1 MAEQY
6 SVEAVLSAVDK
17 GFGNALDMINDKLD
31 KFDNKVGKTESSGSK
46 LGSTF
51 KAMALANLAA
61 NAVTKVTGD
70 LNSLVSES
78 IKASDAMDKFRST
91 MKFAGLD
98 NSAIEKS
105 AAAVKKYAD
114 DTVYDLDV
122 VANTTAQL
130 AANGIKDYDG
140 LTQAAGNLNAVA
152 GGNADTF
159 KSVAMVMTQT
169 ASAGKLTG
177 ENWRQLSDAIP
188 GASGKIQEALKK
200 NGAYTGDFR
209 KALEQGKISADEFN
223 QAIMD
228 LGMTDVAKEAATST
242 KTIEGA
248 IGNMKAGIVTS
259 IMEIIDAIG
268 KDRITGAI
276 TALGT
281 FITNGLGLLKIIIP
295 PVISALTW
303 LFDLIN
309 RNQSIVSAMAGAF
322 IGFKAALAIEKGINA
337 VSAALNAFKAAQ
349 KAATLA
355 QAALNAVM
363 AINPF
368 TIIVLAISALVA
380 LLIYF
385 WHTNE
390 GFRNAVKAIWDGIK
404 AAFVQAWEA
413 IKAAWTGAAEFFS
426 GIWSGIKSG
435 VQGIVQWIAQTWS
448 GAVAVLKVVWDSISN
463 AATTAWNFIIQSIMS
478 VVQPFINTFVNGWN
492 ALKDGINGVW
502 NGIKSIFQGAWQFI
516 KSVVLGAALLIID
529 VVSGNF
535 SKLKADLQLILDG
548 IKNAF
553 STVWNGIKTIAVTV
567 VTTLVNLVRN
577 AWEGLKQILTTI
589 WNILK
594 TSATTIWDGL
604 KSAVLSITNALV
616 NTAKSV
622 WEGFKNFFYSLLNGV
637 RNTAVNSWNS
647 IRSSVVSIISGLVG
661 AAQNAWYSFRNGVSN
676 LVSSVSSI
684 FYSLRNINL
693 WNAGSAIINGFLNGL
708 RSAWGSVRSFV
719 SGIADW
725 IRDNK
730 GPISYDRK
738 LLIPA
743 GNVIMGG
750 FNEGLENGFKNTM
763 SKIEGI
769 TGNIQSRFN
778 INQSKA
784 LNVESNY
791 QGQSLNINFKLG
803 DRAFKGFVE
812 DINDLNG
819 EMVQLEETYAL

>member
-130 AANGIKDYDG
+130 AANGIKDYNG

-281 FITNGLGLLKIIIP
+281 FITNGLSLLKIIIP

-309 RNQSIVSAMAGAF
+309 RNQAIVSAMAGAF

-380 LLIYF
+380 LLIYL

-390 GFRNAVKAIWDGIK
+390 GFRNAVKAIWEGIK

-413 IKAAWTGAAEFFS
+413 IKAAWAGAAEFFT

-448 GAVAVLKVVWDSISN
+448 GAVAVLKVVWGSIST

-492 ALKDGINGVW
+492 ILKDGINGVW
-502 NGIKSIFQGAWQFI
+502 NGIKSIFKGAWEFI

-535 SKLKADLQLILDG
+535 SKLKADLQLIWEG

-622 WEGFKNFFYSLLNGV
+622 WEGFKNFFSSLLNGV
-637 RNTAVNSWNS
+637 RNTAVNTWNS

-676 LVSSVSSI
+676 LVSSVSNI

-708 RSAWGSVRSFV
+708 RSAWGSVRNFV

-803 DRAFKGFVE
+803 DRAFRGLVE

>member
-309 RNQSIVSAMAGAF
+309 RHQVVVSAMASAF
-322 IGFKAALAIEKGINA
+322 IGFKAALAIDKGISA
-337 VSAALNAFKAAQ
+337 VKKALDGL
-349 KAATLA
+349 TLA
-355 QAALNAVM
+355 QAAAKKAQAALNVVM
-363 AINPF
+363 NLSPF
-368 TIIVLAISALVA
+368 AIIVVAITALVA
-380 LLIYF
+380 LLIYL

-390 GFRNAVKAIWDGIK
+390 GFRNAVKAIWEGIK

-413 IKAAWTGAAEFFS
+413 IKAAWTGAAEFFT

-478 VVQPFINTFVNGWN
+478 VVQPFINTFVSGWDI
-492 ALKDGINGVW
+492 LKDGINGVW
-502 NGIKSIFQGAWQFI
+502 DGIKSIFKGAWEFI
-516 KSVVLGAALLIID
+516 KSVVLGAALIIID

-535 SKLKADLQLILDG
+535 SKLKADLQLIWDG

-553 STVWNGIKTIAVTV
+553 SSVWNGIKTIAVTV

-577 AWEGLKQILTTI
+577 AWEGLKQVLTTI

-616 NTAKSV
+616 NAAKSV
-622 WEGFKNFFYSLLNGV
+622 WEGFKNFFSSLLNGV

-676 LVSSVSSI
+676 LVSSVSNI

-708 RSAWGSVRSFV
+708 RSAWGSVRNFV

-803 DRAFKGFVE
+803 DRAFKGLVE

-819 EMVQLEETYAL
+819 ETVQLEETYAL

>member
-309 RNQSIVSAMAGAF
+309 RNQAIVSAMAGAF

-413 IKAAWTGAAEFFS
+413 IKAAWTGAAEFFT

-463 AATTAWNFIIQSIMS
+463 AATTAWNFIIQSIMA

-492 ALKDGINGVW
+492 ILKDGINGVW
-502 NGIKSIFQGAWQFI
+502 NGIKSIFKGAWEFI

-529 VVSGNF
+529 VVTGNF
-535 SKLKADLQLILDG
+535 SKLKADLQLIWDG

-577 AWEGLKQILTTI
+577 VWEGLKQVLTTI
-589 WNILK
+589 WNVLK

-604 KSAVLSITNALV
+604 KSAVLSITSALV

-676 LVSSVSSI
+676 LVSSVSNI

-693 WNAGSAIINGFLNGL
+693 WSAGSAIINGFLNGL
-708 RSAWGSVRSFV
+708 RSAWGSVRNFV

>member
-309 RNQSIVSAMAGAF
+309 RNQAIVSAMAGAF

-390 GFRNAVKAIWDGIK
+390 GFRNAVKAIWEGIK

-448 GAVAVLKVVWDSISN
+448 GAIAVLKVVWDSISN

-492 ALKDGINGVW
+492 ILKDGINGVW
-502 NGIKSIFQGAWQFI
+502 NGIKSIFKGAWEFI

-535 SKLKADLQLILDG
+535 SKLKADLQLIWDG

-577 AWEGLKQILTTI
+577 AWEGLKQVLTTI
-589 WNILK
+589 WNVLK

-604 KSAVLSITNALV
+604 KSAVLSITSALV

-676 LVSSVSSI
+676 LVSSVSNI

-708 RSAWGSVRSFV
+708 RSAWGSVRNFV

-784 LNVESNY
+784 LSVESNY

>member
-309 RNQSIVSAMAGAF
+309 RNQAIVSAMAGAF

-390 GFRNAVKAIWDGIK
+390 GFRNAVKAIWEGIK

-413 IKAAWTGAAEFFS
+413 IKAAWAGAAEFFT

-463 AATTAWNFIIQSIMS
+463 AATTAWNFIIQSIMA

-492 ALKDGINGVW
+492 ILKDGINEVW
-502 NGIKSIFQGAWQFI
+502 NGIKSIFKGAWEFI
-516 KSVVLGAALLIID
+516 KTVVLGAALLIID

-535 SKLKADLQLILDG
+535 SKLKTDLQLIWDG

-567 VTTLVNLVRN
+567 VTTLVSLVRN
-577 AWEGLKQILTTI
+577 AWEGLKQVLTTI
-589 WNILK
+589 WNVLQTTASTIWNTLK
-594 TSATTIWDGL
+594 T
-604 KSAVLSITNALV
+604 AVLSITNALV

-622 WEGFKNFFYSLLNGV
+622 WDGFRNFFSSLLNGV
-637 RNTAVNSWNS
+637 RNTAVNTWNS

-676 LVSSVSSI
+676 LVSSVSNI

-693 WNAGSAIINGFLNGL
+693 WGAGSAIINGFLNGL
-708 RSAWGSVRSFV
+708 RSAWGSVRNFV

-819 EMVQLEETYAL
+819 EMVQLQETYAL

>member
-309 RNQSIVSAMAGAF
+309 RNQAIVSAMAGAF

-390 GFRNAVKAIWDGIK
+390 GFRNAVKAIWEGIK
-404 AAFVQAWEA
+404 TAFVQAWEA
-413 IKAAWTGAAEFFS
+413 IKAAWAGAAEFFT

-478 VVQPFINTFVNGWN
+478 VVQPFINTFVSGWN
-492 ALKDGINGVW
+492 ILKDGINGVW
-502 NGIKSIFQGAWQFI
+502 DGIKSIFKGAWEFI
-516 KSVVLGAALLIID
+516 KSVVLGAALIIID

-535 SKLKADLQLILDG
+535 SKLKADLQLIWDG

-567 VTTLVNLVRN
+567 VTTLVSLVRN
-577 AWEGLKQILTTI
+577 AWEGLKQVLTTI
-589 WNILK
+589 WNVLK

-647 IRSSVVSIISGLVG
+647 IRSSVVSIINGLVG

-693 WNAGSAIINGFLNGL
+693 WGAGSAIINGFLNGL
-708 RSAWGSVRSFV
+708 RSAWGSVKSFV
-719 SGIADW
+719 SGIASW

-803 DRAFKGFVE
+803 DRAFKSFVE

>member
-61 NAVTKVTGD
+61 NAVSKVTGD

-309 RNQSIVSAMAGAF
+309 RNQAIVSAMAGAF

-426 GIWSGIKSG
+426 DIWSGIKSG

-463 AATTAWNFIIQSIMS
+463 AATSAWNFIIQSIMS
-478 VVQPFINTFVNGWN
+478 VVQPFINTFVNGWSI
-492 ALKDGINGVW
+492 LKDGINGVW

-535 SKLKADLQLILDG
+535 SKLKADLQLIWDG

-553 STVWNGIKTIAVTV
+553 SSVWNGIKTIAVTV

-577 AWEGLKQILTTI
+577 AWEGLKQVLTTI
-589 WNILK
+589 WNVLK

-604 KSAVLSITNALV
+604 KSAVLSITSALV

-676 LVSSVSSI
+676 LVSSVSNI

-693 WNAGSAIINGFLNGL
+693 WSAGSAIINGFLNGL
-708 RSAWGSVRSFV
+708 RSAWGSVRNFV

>member
-309 RNQSIVSAMAGAF
+309 RNQAIVSAMAGAF

-413 IKAAWTGAAEFFS
+413 IKAAWAGAAEFFS

-492 ALKDGINGVW
+492 ILKDGINGVW
-502 NGIKSIFQGAWQFI
+502 NGIKSIFQGAWEFI

-529 VVSGNF
+529 VVTGNF
-535 SKLKADLQLILDG
+535 SKLKADLQLIWDG

-553 STVWNGIKTIAVTV
+553 SLVWNGIKTIAVTV

-577 AWEGLKQILTTI
+577 AWEGLKQVLTTI

-693 WNAGSAIINGFLNGL
+693 WGAGSAIINGFLNGL
-708 RSAWGSVRSFV
+708 RSAWGSVKSFV
-719 SGIADW
+719 SGIASW

>member
-309 RNQSIVSAMAGAF
+309 RNQAIVSAMAGAF

-390 GFRNAVKAIWDGIK
+390 GFRNAVKAIWEGIK
-404 AAFVQAWEA
+404 AAFVQAWDA
-413 IKAAWTGAAEFFS
+413 IKAAWAGAAEFFS

-492 ALKDGINGVW
+492 ILKDGINGVW
-502 NGIKSIFQGAWQFI
+502 NGIKSIIKGAWEFI
-516 KSVVLGAALLIID
+516 KSVVLGAALIIID

-553 STVWNGIKTIAVTV
+553 SSVWNGIKTIAVTV

-577 AWEGLKQILTTI
+577 AWEGLKQVLTTI
-589 WNILK
+589 WNVLK

-604 KSAVLSITNALV
+604 KSAVINITNALV

>member
-309 RNQSIVSAMAGAF
+309 RNQAIVSAMAGAF

-478 VVQPFINTFVNGWN
+478 VVQPFINTFVSGWN
-492 ALKDGINGVW
+492 ILKDGINGVW

-535 SKLKADLQLILDG
+535 SKLKADLQLIWDG

-553 STVWNGIKTIAVTV
+553 SSVWNGIKTIAVTV

-577 AWEGLKQILTTI
+577 AWEGLKQVLTTI

-594 TSATTIWDGL
+594 TSATTIWEGL

-622 WEGFKNFFYSLLNGV
+622 WEGFRNFFSSLLNGV

-676 LVSSVSSI
+676 LVSSVSNI

-693 WNAGSAIINGFLNGL
+693 WSAGSAIINGFLNGL
-708 RSAWGSVRSFV
+708 RSAWGSVRNFV

>member
-130 AANGIKDYDG
+130 AANGIKDYNG

-309 RNQSIVSAMAGAF
+309 RNQAIVSAMAGAF

-380 LLIYF
+380 LLIYL

-390 GFRNAVKAIWDGIK
+390 GFRNAVKAIWEGIK
-404 AAFVQAWEA
+404 AAFVQAWEG

-478 VVQPFINTFVNGWN
+478 VVQPFFNTFVSGWDI
-492 ALKDGINGVW
+492 LKDGINGVW
-502 NGIKSIFQGAWQFI
+502 DGIKSIFKGAWEFI
-516 KSVVLGAALLIID
+516 KSVVLGAALIIID

-535 SKLKADLQLILDG
+535 SKLKADLQLIWDG

-577 AWEGLKQILTTI
+577 AWEGLKQVLTTI
-589 WNILK
+589 WNVLK

-604 KSAVLSITNALV
+604 KSAVLSITSALV

-676 LVSSVSSI
+676 LVSSVSNI

-708 RSAWGSVRSFV
+708 RSAWGSVRNFV

>member
-309 RNQSIVSAMAGAF
+309 RNQAIVSAMAGAF

-492 ALKDGINGVW
+492 ILKDGINGVW
-502 NGIKSIFQGAWQFI
+502 NGIKSIFQGAWEFI

-529 VVSGNF
+529 VVTGNF
-535 SKLKADLQLILDG
+535 SKLKADLQLIWDG

-553 STVWNGIKTIAVTV
+553 SSVWNGIKTIAVTV

-676 LVSSVSSI
+676 LVSSVSNI

>member
-46 LGSTF
+46 LSSTF

-130 AANGIKDYDG
+130 AANGIKDYNG

-295 PVISALTW
+295 PVITALTW

-309 RNQSIVSAMAGAF
+309 RHQVVVSAIASAF
-322 IGFKAALAIEKGINA
+322 IGFKAALAIDKRIDA
-337 VSAALNAFKAAQ
+337 VKKALDGL
-349 KAATLA
+349 TLA
-355 QAALNAVM
+355 QAAAKKAQAALNVVM
-363 AINPF
+363 NLSPF
-368 TIIVLAISALVA
+368 AIIVVAITALVA
-380 LLIYF
+380 LLIYL

-390 GFRNAVKAIWDGIK
+390 GFRNAVKAIWEGIK

-463 AATTAWNFIIQSIMS
+463 AATTAWSFIIQSIMS

-492 ALKDGINGVW
+492 ILKDGVNGVW
-502 NGIKSIFQGAWQFI
+502 DGIKSIFKGAWEFI
-516 KSVVLGAALLIID
+516 KSVVLGAALIIID
-529 VVSGNF
+529 VVTGNF
-535 SKLKADLQLILDG
+535 SKLKADLQLIWDG

-567 VTTLVNLVRN
+567 VTTLVSLVRN
-577 AWEGLKQILTTI
+577 AWEGLKQVLTTI
-589 WNILK
+589 WNVLK

-693 WNAGSAIINGFLNGL
+693 WGAGSAIINGFLNGL
-708 RSAWGSVRSFV
+708 RSAWGSVKSFV
-719 SGIADW
+719 SGIASW

-763 SKIEGI
+763 SKIEVI

-803 DRAFKGFVE
+803 DRAFKSFVE

>member
-61 NAVTKVTGD
+61 NAVSKVTGD

-309 RNQSIVSAMAGAF
+309 RHQVVVSAMASAF
-322 IGFKAALAIEKGINA
+322 IGFKAALAIDKGIDA
-337 VSAALNAFKAAQ
+337 VKKALDGL
-349 KAATLA
+349 TLA
-355 QAALNAVM
+355 QAAAKKAQAALNVVM
-363 AINPF
+363 NLSPF
-368 TIIVLAISALVA
+368 AIIVVAITALVA
-380 LLIYF
+380 LLIYL

-390 GFRNAVKAIWDGIK
+390 GFRNAVKAIWEGIK

-413 IKAAWTGAAEFFS
+413 IKAAWTGAAEFFT

-478 VVQPFINTFVNGWN
+478 VVQPFINTFVSGWN
-492 ALKDGINGVW
+492 ILKDGINGVW
-502 NGIKSIFQGAWQFI
+502 NGIKSIFKGAWEFI

-535 SKLKADLQLILDG
+535 SKLKADLQLIWDG

-577 AWEGLKQILTTI
+577 AWEGLKQVLTTI

-676 LVSSVSSI
+676 LVSSVSNI

-708 RSAWGSVRSFV
+708 RSAWGSVRNFV

-750 FNEGLENGFKNTM
+750 LNEGLENGFKTTM

-803 DRAFKGFVE
+803 DRAFKGLVE

>member
-309 RNQSIVSAMAGAF
+309 RNQAIVSAMAGAF

-413 IKAAWTGAAEFFS
+413 IKAAWAGAAEFFS

-492 ALKDGINGVW
+492 ILKDGINGVW
-502 NGIKSIFQGAWQFI
+502 NGIKSIFKGAWEFI

-535 SKLKADLQLILDG
+535 SKLKADLQLIWDG
-548 IKNAF
+548 IRNAF

-577 AWEGLKQILTTI
+577 AWEGLKQVLTTI
-589 WNILK
+589 WNVLK
-594 TSATTIWDGL
+594 TLATTIWDGL

-622 WEGFKNFFYSLLNGV
+622 WEGFKNFFSSLLNGV

-676 LVSSVSSI
+676 LVSSVSNI

>member
-309 RNQSIVSAMAGAF
+309 RNQAIVSAMAGAF

-349 KAATLA
+349 AAAKKA
-355 QAALNAVM
+355 QAALNAIT
-363 AINPF
+363 ALNPF
-368 TIIVLAISALVA
+368 TIIVVAITALVA
-380 LLIYF
+380 LLIYL

-390 GFRNAVKAIWDGIK
+390 GFRNAVKAIWEGIK

-478 VVQPFINTFVNGWN
+478 VVQPFINTFVSGWN
-492 ALKDGINGVW
+492 ILKDGINGVW

-535 SKLKADLQLILDG
+535 SKLKADLQIIWDG

-553 STVWNGIKTIAVTV
+553 SSVWNGIKTIAVTV

-577 AWEGLKQILTTI
+577 AWEGLKQVLTTI
-589 WNILK
+589 WNVLK

-604 KSAVLSITNALV
+604 KSAVINITNALV

-676 LVSSVSSI
+676 LVSSVSNI

-708 RSAWGSVRSFV
+708 RSAWGSVRNFV

>member
-309 RNQSIVSAMAGAF
+309 RNQAIVSAMAGAF

-390 GFRNAVKAIWDGIK
+390 GFRNAVKAIWEGIK

-413 IKAAWTGAAEFFS
+413 IKAAWAGAAEFFT

-448 GAVAVLKVVWDSISN
+448 GAVAVLKVVWDSIST

-478 VVQPFINTFVNGWN
+478 VVQPFINTFVSGWDI
-492 ALKDGINGVW
+492 LKDGINGVW
-502 NGIKSIFQGAWQFI
+502 DGIKSIFKGAWEFI
-516 KSVVLGAALLIID
+516 KSVVLGAALIIID

-535 SKLKADLQLILDG
+535 SKLKADLQLIWDG

-577 AWEGLKQILTTI
+577 AWEGLKQVLTTI
-589 WNILK
+589 WNVLK

-676 LVSSVSSI
+676 LVSSVSNI

-693 WNAGSAIINGFLNGL
+693 WSAGSAIINGFLNGL

>member
-295 PVISALTW
+295 PVISVLTW

-309 RNQSIVSAMAGAF
+309 RNQAIVSAMAGAF

-390 GFRNAVKAIWDGIK
+390 GFRNAVKAIWEGIK

-413 IKAAWTGAAEFFS
+413 IKSAWTGAAEFFS

-478 VVQPFINTFVNGWN
+478 VVQPFINTFVSGWN
-492 ALKDGINGVW
+492 ILKDGINGVW
-502 NGIKSIFQGAWQFI
+502 NGIKSIFKGAWEFI

-529 VVSGNF
+529 VVTGNF
-535 SKLKADLQLILDG
+535 SKLKADLQLIWDG

-577 AWEGLKQILTTI
+577 AWEGLKQVLTTI
-589 WNILK
+589 WNVLK

>member
-61 NAVTKVTGD
+61 NAVT
-70 LNSLVSES
+70 
-78 IKASDAMDKFRST
+78 
-91 MKFAGLD
+91 GLD

-309 RNQSIVSAMAGAF
+309 RNQAIVSAMAGAF

-390 GFRNAVKAIWDGIK
+390 GFRNAVKAIWEGIK

-413 IKAAWTGAAEFFS
+413 IKAAWAGAAEFFS

-463 AATTAWNFIIQSIMS
+463 AATTAWSFIIQSIMS
-478 VVQPFINTFVNGWN
+478 VVQPFINTFVSGWDI
-492 ALKDGINGVW
+492 LKDGINGVW
-502 NGIKSIFQGAWQFI
+502 DGIKSIFKGAWEFI
-516 KSVVLGAALLIID
+516 KSVVLGAALIIID

-535 SKLKADLQLILDG
+535 SKLKADLQLIWDG

-567 VTTLVNLVRN
+567 VTTLVSLVRN
-577 AWEGLKQILTTI
+577 AWEGLKQVLTTI
-589 WNILK
+589 WNVLK

-647 IRSSVVSIISGLVG
+647 IRSSVVSIINGLVG

-693 WNAGSAIINGFLNGL
+693 WSAGSAIINGFLNGL
-708 RSAWGSVRSFV
+708 RSAWGSVRNFV

>member
-31 KFDNKVGKTESSGSK
+31 KFDNKVGKTESRGSK

-281 FITNGLGLLKIIIP
+281 FITNGLSLLKIIIP

-309 RNQSIVSAMAGAF
+309 RNQVVVSAMASAF
-322 IGFKAALAIEKGINA
+322 IGFKAALAIDKGIDA
-337 VSAALNAFKAAQ
+337 VKKALDGL
-349 KAATLA
+349 TLA
-355 QAALNAVM
+355 QAAAKKAQAALNVVT
-363 AINPF
+363 NLSPF
-368 TIIVLAISALVA
+368 AIIVVAITALVA
-380 LLIYF
+380 LLIYL

-390 GFRNAVKAIWDGIK
+390 GFRNAVKAIWEGIK
-404 AAFVQAWEA
+404 AAFVQAWEG

-478 VVQPFINTFVNGWN
+478 VVQPFINTFVSGWN
-492 ALKDGINGVW
+492 ILKDGINGVW
-502 NGIKSIFQGAWQFI
+502 NGIKSIFKGAWEFI
-516 KSVVLGAALLIID
+516 KSVVLGAALIIID

-535 SKLKADLQLILDG
+535 SKLKADLQLIWDG

-577 AWEGLKQILTTI
+577 AWEGLKQVLTTI
-589 WNILK
+589 WNVLK

-604 KSAVLSITNALV
+604 KSAVLSISNALV

-803 DRAFKGFVE
+803 DRAFKSFVE

>member
-98 NSAIEKS
+98 NSAIEIS

-309 RNQSIVSAMAGAF
+309 RNQAIVSAMAGAF

-390 GFRNAVKAIWDGIK
+390 GFRNAVKAIWEGIK

-413 IKAAWTGAAEFFS
+413 IKAAWAGAAEFFS

-492 ALKDGINGVW
+492 ILKDGINGVW
-502 NGIKSIFQGAWQFI
+502 NGIKSIFKGAWEFI
-516 KSVVLGAALLIID
+516 KSVVLGAALIIID

-577 AWEGLKQILTTI
+577 AWEGLKQVLTTI
-589 WNILK
+589 WNVLK

-676 LVSSVSSI
+676 LVSSVSNI

>member
-309 RNQSIVSAMAGAF
+309 RNQAIVSAMAGAF

-478 VVQPFINTFVNGWN
+478 VVQPFINTFVSGWN
-492 ALKDGINGVW
+492 ILKDGINGVW
-502 NGIKSIFQGAWQFI
+502 NGIKSIFKGAWEFI

-535 SKLKADLQLILDG
+535 SKLKADLQLIWDG

-553 STVWNGIKTIAVTV
+553 SSVWNGIKTIAVTV

-577 AWEGLKQILTTI
+577 AWEGLKQVLTTI

-616 NTAKSV
+616 NAAKSV
-622 WEGFKNFFYSLLNGV
+622 WEGFKNFFSSLLNGV

-676 LVSSVSSI
+676 LVSSVSNI

-693 WNAGSAIINGFLNGL
+693 WSAGSAIINGFLNGL
-708 RSAWGSVRSFV
+708 RSAWGSVRNFV

>member
-309 RNQSIVSAMAGAF
+309 RNQAIVSAMAGAF

-390 GFRNAVKAIWDGIK
+390 GFRNAVKAIWEGIK

-413 IKAAWTGAAEFFS
+413 IKAAWAGAAEFFT

-463 AATTAWNFIIQSIMS
+463 AATTAWNFIIQSIMA

-492 ALKDGINGVW
+492 ILKDGINGVW
-502 NGIKSIFQGAWQFI
+502 NGIKSIFKGAWEFI
-516 KSVVLGAALLIID
+516 KTVVLGAALLIID

-535 SKLKADLQLILDG
+535 SKLKADLQLIWDG

-553 STVWNGIKTIAVTV
+553 SSVWNGIKTIAVTV

-577 AWEGLKQILTTI
+577 AWEGLKQVLTTI

-676 LVSSVSSI
+676 LVSSVSNI

-693 WNAGSAIINGFLNGL
+693 WSAGSAIINGFLNGL
-708 RSAWGSVRSFV
+708 RSAWGSVRNFV

>member
-309 RNQSIVSAMAGAF
+309 RNQAIVSAMAGAF

-413 IKAAWTGAAEFFS
+413 IKAAWTGAAEFFT

-463 AATTAWNFIIQSIMS
+463 AATTAWNFIIQSIMA

-492 ALKDGINGVW
+492 ILKDGINGVW
-502 NGIKSIFQGAWQFI
+502 NGIKSIFKGAWEFI
-516 KSVVLGAALLIID
+516 KSVVLGAALIIID

-535 SKLKADLQLILDG
+535 SKLKADLQLIWDG

-553 STVWNGIKTIAVTV
+553 SSVWNGIKTIAVTV

-577 AWEGLKQILTTI
+577 AWEGLKQVLTTI
-589 WNILK
+589 WNVLK

-676 LVSSVSSI
+676 LVSSVSNI

-693 WNAGSAIINGFLNGL
+693 WSAGSAIINGFLNGL
-708 RSAWGSVRSFV
+708 RSAWGSVRNFV

>member
-309 RNQSIVSAMAGAF
+309 RNQAIVSAMAGAF

-390 GFRNAVKAIWDGIK
+390 GFRNAVKAIWEGIK

-413 IKAAWTGAAEFFS
+413 IKAAWAGAAEFFS

-478 VVQPFINTFVNGWN
+478 VVQPFINTFVSGWN
-492 ALKDGINGVW
+492 ILKDGINGVW
-502 NGIKSIFQGAWQFI
+502 NGIKSIFKGAWEFI

-535 SKLKADLQLILDG
+535 SKLKADLQLIWDG

-553 STVWNGIKTIAVTV
+553 SSVWNGIKTIAVTV

-577 AWEGLKQILTTI
+577 AWEGLKQVLTTI
-589 WNILK
+589 WNVLK

-743 GNVIMGG
+743 GNVIMSG

>member
-130 AANGIKDYDG
+130 AANGIKDYNG

-295 PVISALTW
+295 PVITALTW

-309 RNQSIVSAMAGAF
+309 RHQVVVSAMASAF
-322 IGFKAALAIEKGINA
+322 IGFKAALAIDKGIAA
-337 VSAALNAFKAAQ
+337 VKKALDGLTLAAAAA
-349 KAATLA
+349 KKA
-355 QAALNAVM
+355 QAALNVVM
-363 AINPF
+363 NLSPF
-368 TIIVLAISALVA
+368 AIIVVAITALIA
-380 LLIYF
+380 LLIYL

-413 IKAAWTGAAEFFS
+413 IKTAWTGVAEFFT
-426 GIWSGIKSG
+426 GIWEGIKAG

-448 GAVAVLKVVWDSISN
+448 GAVAVLKVVWDSIST
-463 AATTAWNFIIQSIMS
+463 AATTAWNFIIQSIMA
-478 VVQPFINTFVNGWN
+478 VVHPFINTFINGWN
-492 ALKDGINGVW
+492 ILKDGINGVW
-502 NGIKSIFQGAWQFI
+502 EGIKMIFQGAWEFI
-516 KSVVLGAALLIID
+516 KSIVLGAALIIID
-529 VVSGNF
+529 VVIGNF
-535 SKLKADLQLILDG
+535 SKLKDDLQLIWDG

-553 STVWNGIKTIAVTV
+553 SIVWEGIKTIAVTV

-577 AWEGLKQILTTI
+577 SWEGLKTVLTTI
-589 WNILK
+589 WSALR
-594 TSATTIWDGL
+594 TLATTIWEGL
-604 KSAVLSITNALV
+604 KSAVLNITNTLV

-622 WEGFKNFFYSLLNGV
+622 WEGFRNFFSSLINGV
-637 RNTAVNSWNS
+637 RNTAVNTWNS
-647 IRSSVVSIISGLVG
+647 ISSSVINIVNSLVNS
-661 AAQNAWYSFRNGVSN
+661 AQNAWNSFRDGVQNLVNNVSN
-676 LVSSVSSI
+676 I
-684 FYSLRNINL
+684 FHSL
-693 WNAGSAIINGFLNGL
+693 WNIDLWAAGRAILDGFLNGL
-708 RSAWGSVRSFV
+708 RSAWGSVQEFV
-719 SGIADW
+719 SGIGDW
-725 IRDNK
+725 IQANK

-819 EMVQLEETYAL
+819 EMVQLEEMYAL

>member
-309 RNQSIVSAMAGAF
+309 RNQAIVSAMAGAF
-322 IGFKAALAIEKGINA
+322 IGFKAALAVEKGINA

-390 GFRNAVKAIWDGIK
+390 GFRNAVKAIWEGIK

-413 IKAAWTGAAEFFS
+413 IKAAWAGAAEFFS

-463 AATTAWNFIIQSIMS
+463 AATTAWSFIIQSIMS

-492 ALKDGINGVW
+492 ILKDGVNGVW
-502 NGIKSIFQGAWQFI
+502 DGIKSIFKGAWEFI
-516 KSVVLGAALLIID
+516 KSVVLGAALIIID
-529 VVSGNF
+529 VVTGNF
-535 SKLKADLQLILDG
+535 SKLKADLQLIWDG

-567 VTTLVNLVRN
+567 VTTLVSLVRN
-577 AWEGLKQILTTI
+577 AWEGLKQVLTTI
-589 WNILK
+589 WNVLK

-604 KSAVLSITNALV
+604 KSGVLSITNALV

-693 WNAGSAIINGFLNGL
+693 WGAGSAIINGFLNGL
-708 RSAWGSVRSFV
+708 RSAWGSVKSFV
-719 SGIADW
+719 SGIASW

-803 DRAFKGFVE
+803 DRAFKSFVE

>member
-309 RNQSIVSAMAGAF
+309 RNQAIVSAMAGAF

-413 IKAAWTGAAEFFS
+413 IKAAWAGAAEFFS

-478 VVQPFINTFVNGWN
+478 VVQPFINSFVNGWN

-676 LVSSVSSI
+676 LVSSVSNI

-693 WNAGSAIINGFLNGL
+693 WSAGSAIINGFLNGL
-708 RSAWGSVRSFV
+708 RSAWGSVRNFV

>member
-130 AANGIKDYDG
+130 AANGIKDYNG

-309 RNQSIVSAMAGAF
+309 RNQAIVSAMAGAF

-390 GFRNAVKAIWDGIK
+390 GFRNAVKAIWEGIK

-478 VVQPFINTFVNGWN
+478 VVQPFINTFVSGWN
-492 ALKDGINGVW
+492 ILKDGINGVW
-502 NGIKSIFQGAWQFI
+502 NGIKSIFKGAWEFI

-535 SKLKADLQLILDG
+535 SKLKADLQLIWDG

-553 STVWNGIKTIAVTV
+553 SSVWNGIKTIAVTV

-577 AWEGLKQILTTI
+577 AWEGLKQVLTTI

-604 KSAVLSITNALV
+604 KSAVLSITSALV

-676 LVSSVSSI
+676 LVSSVSNI

-693 WNAGSAIINGFLNGL
+693 WSAGSAIINGFLNGL
-708 RSAWGSVRSFV
+708 RSAWGSVRNFV

>member
-309 RNQSIVSAMAGAF
+309 RNQAIVSAMAGAF

-390 GFRNAVKAIWDGIK
+390 GFRNAVKAIWEGIK

-413 IKAAWTGAAEFFS
+413 IKAAWAGAAEFFS

-492 ALKDGINGVW
+492 ILKDGINGVW
-502 NGIKSIFQGAWQFI
+502 NGIKSIFKGAWEFI

-535 SKLKADLQLILDG
+535 SKLKADLQLIWDG

-577 AWEGLKQILTTI
+577 AWEGLKQVLTTI
-589 WNILK
+589 WNVLK

-676 LVSSVSSI
+676 LVSSVSNI

-693 WNAGSAIINGFLNGL
+693 WSAGSAIINGFLNGL
-708 RSAWGSVRSFV
+708 RSAWGSVRNFV

>member
-309 RNQSIVSAMAGAF
+309 RNQAIVSAMAGAF

-390 GFRNAVKAIWDGIK
+390 GFRNAVKAIWEGIK

-413 IKAAWTGAAEFFS
+413 IKAAWAGAAEFFS

-478 VVQPFINTFVNGWN
+478 VVQPFINTFVNGWSI
-492 ALKDGINGVW
+492 LKDGINGVW

-535 SKLKADLQLILDG
+535 SKLKADLQLIWDG

-577 AWEGLKQILTTI
+577 AWEGLKQVLTTI

-604 KSAVLSITNALV
+604 KSAVLSITSALV

-676 LVSSVSSI
+676 LVSSVSNI

-708 RSAWGSVRSFV
+708 RSAWGSVRNFV

-763 SKIEGI
+763 SKIEGV

>member
-309 RNQSIVSAMAGAF
+309 RNQAIVSAMAGAF

-390 GFRNAVKAIWDGIK
+390 GFRNAVKAIWEGIK
-404 AAFVQAWEA
+404 ADFVQAWEA
-413 IKAAWTGAAEFFS
+413 IKAAWAGAAEFFS

-463 AATTAWNFIIQSIMS
+463 AATTAWSFIIQSIMS
-478 VVQPFINTFVNGWN
+478 VVQPFINTFVSGWDI
-492 ALKDGINGVW
+492 LKDGINGVW
-502 NGIKSIFQGAWQFI
+502 DGIKSIFKGAWEFI
-516 KSVVLGAALLIID
+516 KSVVLGAALIIID

-535 SKLKADLQLILDG
+535 SKLKADLQLIWDG

-567 VTTLVNLVRN
+567 VTTLVSLVRN
-577 AWEGLKQILTTI
+577 AWEGLKQVLTTI
-589 WNILK
+589 WNVLK

-647 IRSSVVSIISGLVG
+647 IRSSVVSIINGLVG

-693 WNAGSAIINGFLNGL
+693 WGAGSAIINGFLNGL
-708 RSAWGSVRSFV
+708 RSAWGSVKSFV
-719 SGIADW
+719 SGIASW

>member
-46 LGSTF
+46 LSSTF

-130 AANGIKDYDG
+130 AANGIKDYDK

-309 RNQSIVSAMAGAF
+309 RNQAIVSAMAGAF

-413 IKAAWTGAAEFFS
+413 IKAAWAGAAEFFS

-478 VVQPFINTFVNGWN
+478 VVQPFINTFVSGWN
-492 ALKDGINGVW
+492 ILKDGINGVW
-502 NGIKSIFQGAWQFI
+502 NGIKSIFKGAWEFI

-529 VVSGNF
+529 VVTGNF
-535 SKLKADLQLILDG
+535 SKLKADLQLIWDG
-548 IKNAF
+548 IRNAF

-567 VTTLVNLVRN
+567 VTTLVSLVRN
-577 AWEGLKQILTTI
+577 AWEGLKQVLTTI
-589 WNILK
+589 WNVLK

-676 LVSSVSSI
+676 LVSSVSNI

-693 WNAGSAIINGFLNGL
+693 WSAGSAIINGFLNGL
-708 RSAWGSVRSFV
+708 RSAWGSVRNFV

>member
-276 TALGT
+276 TALGA

-309 RNQSIVSAMAGAF
+309 RNQAIVSAMAGAF

-463 AATTAWNFIIQSIMS
+463 AATTAWNFIIQSIMA
-478 VVQPFINTFVNGWN
+478 VVQPFINTFVNGWDI
-492 ALKDGINGVW
+492 LKDGINGVW
-502 NGIKSIFQGAWQFI
+502 NGIKSIFKGAWEFI
-516 KSVVLGAALLIID
+516 KSVVLGAALIIID

-535 SKLKADLQLILDG
+535 SKLKADLQLIWDG

-553 STVWNGIKTIAVTV
+553 SSVWNGIKTIAVTV

-577 AWEGLKQILTTI
+577 AWEGLKQVLTTI
-589 WNILK
+589 WNVLK

-676 LVSSVSSI
+676 LVSSVSNI

>member
-309 RNQSIVSAMAGAF
+309 RNQAIVSAMAGAF

-463 AATTAWNFIIQSIMS
+463 AATTAWNFIIQSIMA

-492 ALKDGINGVW
+492 ILKDGINGVW
-502 NGIKSIFQGAWQFI
+502 NGIKSIFKGAWEFI
-516 KSVVLGAALLIID
+516 KSVVLGAALIIID

-535 SKLKADLQLILDG
+535 SKLKADLQLIWDG

-553 STVWNGIKTIAVTV
+553 SLVWNGIKTIAVTV

-577 AWEGLKQILTTI
+577 AWEGLKQVLTTI

-594 TSATTIWDGL
+594 TSVTTIWDGL

-676 LVSSVSSI
+676 LVSSVSNI

-708 RSAWGSVRSFV
+708 RSAWGSVRNFV

>member
-309 RNQSIVSAMAGAF
+309 RNQAIVSAMAGAF

-390 GFRNAVKAIWDGIK
+390 GFRNAVKAIWEGIK

-413 IKAAWTGAAEFFS
+413 IKSAWTGAAEFFS

-478 VVQPFINTFVNGWN
+478 VVQPFINTFVSGWN
-492 ALKDGINGVW
+492 ILKDGINGVW
-502 NGIKSIFQGAWQFI
+502 NGIKSIFKGAWEFI

-529 VVSGNF
+529 VVTGNF
-535 SKLKADLQLILDG
+535 SKLKADLQLIWD
-548 IKNAF
+548 
-553 STVWNGIKTIAVTV
+553 GIKTIAVTV
-567 VTTLVNLVRN
+567 VTTLVSLVRN
-577 AWEGLKQILTTI
+577 AWEGLKQVLTTI
-589 WNILK
+589 WNVLK

-693 WNAGSAIINGFLNGL
+693 WGAGSAIINGFLNGL
-708 RSAWGSVRSFV
+708 RSAWGSVKSFV
-719 SGIADW
+719 SGIASW

-803 DRAFKGFVE
+803 DRAFKSFVE

>member
-281 FITNGLGLLKIIIP
+281 FITNGLSLLKIIIP

-309 RNQSIVSAMAGAF
+309 RNQAIVSAMAGAF

-478 VVQPFINTFVNGWN
+478 VVQPFINTFVSGWN
-492 ALKDGINGVW
+492 ILKDGINGVW
-502 NGIKSIFQGAWQFI
+502 NGIKSIFKGAWEFI
-516 KSVVLGAALLIID
+516 KTVVLGAALLIID

-535 SKLKADLQLILDG
+535 SKLKADLQLIWDG

-577 AWEGLKQILTTI
+577 AWEGLKQVLTTI

-604 KSAVLSITNALV
+604 KSAVLSITSALV

-676 LVSSVSSI
+676 LVSSVSNI

-693 WNAGSAIINGFLNGL
+693 WSAGSAIINGFLNGL
-708 RSAWGSVRSFV
+708 RSAWGSVRNFV

>member
-309 RNQSIVSAMAGAF
+309 RNQAIVSAMAGAF

-390 GFRNAVKAIWDGIK
+390 DFRNAVKAIWDGIK

-413 IKAAWTGAAEFFS
+413 IKAAWTGAAEFFT
-426 GIWSGIKSG
+426 GIWSGIKAG

-478 VVQPFINTFVNGWN
+478 VVQPFINTFVSGWN
-492 ALKDGINGVW
+492 ILKDGINGVW
-502 NGIKSIFQGAWQFI
+502 NGIKSIFKGAWEFI

-535 SKLKADLQLILDG
+535 SKLKADLQLIWDG

-553 STVWNGIKTIAVTV
+553 SSVWNGIKTIAVTV

-577 AWEGLKQILTTI
+577 AWEGLKQVLTTI

-616 NTAKSV
+616 NAAKSV

-647 IRSSVVSIISGLVG
+647 IRSSVVGIISGLVG

-676 LVSSVSSI
+676 LVSSVSNI

-803 DRAFKGFVE
+803 DRAFKGLVE

>member
-281 FITNGLGLLKIIIP
+281 FITNGLSLLKIIIP

-309 RNQSIVSAMAGAF
+309 RNQAIVSAMAGAF

-349 KAATLA
+349 KATTLA

-390 GFRNAVKAIWDGIK
+390 GFRNAVKAIWEGIK

-463 AATTAWNFIIQSIMS
+463 AATAAWNFIIQSIMS

-492 ALKDGINGVW
+492 ILKDGINGVW
-502 NGIKSIFQGAWQFI
+502 NGIKSIFKGAWEFI

-535 SKLKADLQLILDG
+535 SKLKADLQLIWDG

-553 STVWNGIKTIAVTV
+553 SSVWNGIKTIAVTV

-577 AWEGLKQILTTI
+577 AWEGLKQVLTTI

-676 LVSSVSSI
+676 LVSSVSNI

-708 RSAWGSVRSFV
+708 RSAWGSVRNFV

-803 DRAFKGFVE
+803 DRAFKGLVQ

>member
-309 RNQSIVSAMAGAF
+309 RNQAIVSAMAGAF

-390 GFRNAVKAIWDGIK
+390 GFRNAVKAIWEGIK

-413 IKAAWTGAAEFFS
+413 IKAAWAGAAEFFS

-435 VQGIVQWIAQTWS
+435 VQGIVQWIAQTLS

-478 VVQPFINTFVNGWN
+478 VVQPFINTFVNGWSI
-492 ALKDGINGVW
+492 LKDGINGVW

-535 SKLKADLQLILDG
+535 SKLKADLQLIWDG

-577 AWEGLKQILTTI
+577 AWEGLKQVLTTI

-604 KSAVLSITNALV
+604 KSAVLSITSALV

-676 LVSSVSSI
+676 LVSSVSNI

-693 WNAGSAIINGFLNGL
+693 WSAGSAIINGFLNGL
-708 RSAWGSVRSFV
+708 RSAWGSVRNFV